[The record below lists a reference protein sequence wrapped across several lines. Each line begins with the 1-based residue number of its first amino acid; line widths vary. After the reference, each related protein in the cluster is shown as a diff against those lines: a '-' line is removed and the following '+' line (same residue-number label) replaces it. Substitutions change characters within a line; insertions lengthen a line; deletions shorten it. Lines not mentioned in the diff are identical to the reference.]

1 MRNHSDWQFP
11 WGDSTV
17 DLTPPEFVQAQ
28 TTRFE
33 PDTANAFL
41 GYDDY
46 RKHLEE
52 AIGFPL
58 NQPRFETRIGPGSKV
73 AVVVDD
79 PSRWSPLGW
88 CVPIILE
95 KLAST
100 GVESADI
107 SIVFGVGR
115 HASVSRADMARK
127 LGTETINKY
136 NCFSPPLDDL
146 SQYEDLG
153 ISADGVP
160 VRVFKPVAKADLRI
174 LIGSVLPH
182 LQAGFGGGWKLVF
195 PGCSHRT
202 TLGAIH
208 QQGLDGQA
216 ARLLGCSPIDNP
228 MRQAIS
234 RAAKLLPGST
244 ISVSHVIGRNSHEI
258 FEVMAGEPDDV
269 EMRLATI
276 AKQRFEFKSDK
287 QTKLADLIIV
297 GNAPWP
303 GDPMHSFKVLLNH
316 RAACKK
322 GGVLAGVFWTDP
334 AEIGR
339 SFPFGPAKWIAR
351 SGRAGAIATRIG
363 LPLAE
368 KIAAVTGSSK
378 RFMMRWARELV
389 VDRKVIVYSPQ
400 MKELFGRRLG
410 SVSIAGNPVEFWS
423 LIANATGHAPNA
435 TLFPYG
441 GLTYAASKER
451 VENHFGFLG
460 QS

>member
-1 MRNHSDWQFP
+1 
-11 WGDSTV
+11 
-17 DLTPPEFVQAQ
+17 
-28 TTRFE
+28 
-33 PDTANAFL
+33 
-41 GYDDY
+41 
-46 RKHLEE
+46 
-52 AIGFPL
+52 
-58 NQPRFETRIGPGSKV
+58 
-73 AVVVDD
+73 
-79 PSRWSPLGW
+79 
-88 CVPIILE
+88 
-95 KLAST
+95 
-100 GVESADI
+100 
-107 SIVFGVGR
+107 
-115 HASVSRADMARK
+115 
-127 LGTETINKY
+127 
-136 NCFSPPLDDL
+136 
-146 SQYEDLG
+146 
-153 ISADGVP
+153 
-160 VRVFKPVAKADLRI
+160 
-174 LIGSVLPH
+174 
-182 LQAGFGGGWKLVF
+182 
-195 PGCSHRT
+195 
-202 TLGAIH
+202 
-208 QQGLDGQA
+208 
-216 ARLLGCSPIDNP
+216 

-258 FEVMAGEPDDV
+258 FEVMAGEPDDL

-316 RAACKK
+316 RAACRK

-339 SFPFGPAKWIAR
+339 SFPLGPAKWIAR
-351 SGRAGAIATRIG
+351 SGRAGAIVTRIG

-410 SVSIAGNPVEFWS
+410 SVSIAGNPDEFWS
-423 LIANATGHAPNA
+423 MIANATGHAPNA